1 MNLRRIPSILV
12 AVVVLAGCADTQI
25 QPVAANV
32 GHIKAVYVQR
42 NPTADAIAPE
52 LESVIEGGLQRH
64 GIGTRLVDTPPINE
78 TDYILTYTATAG
90 HDLKDFMKNAEIRLK
105 HGSRQIGY
113 AIYTSGGGLSVSKF
127 DSVHDKIDPL
137 LDQMLASV
145 R

>member
-1 MNLRRIPSILV
+1 MASLRFSFLLLV
-12 AVVVLAGCADTQI
+12 ALLLIGCADTQV
-25 QPVAANV
+25 QQVSTSKSS
-32 GHIKAVYVQR
+32 IKVVYIQR

-52 LESVIEGGLQRH
+52 LASVIDGGLQRH

-78 TDYILTYTATAG
+78 TDYVLTYTATGG

-105 HGSRQIGY
+105 RGSHQVGS

-137 LDQMLASV
+137 IDQMLAGV
-145 R
+145 H